1 MDLKNLILEKLNEPV
16 GDFCKNAKI
25 SRQTY
30 QNIMNGGNGYISKS
44 GRKYKPDLFTIKK
57 ICSYFGVDPRSYI

>member
-1 MDLKNLILEKLNEPV
+1 MNLKNLILEKINEPV

-30 QNIMNGGNGYISKS
+30 QNIMNGDNGYKSKNGKS
-44 GRKYKPDLFTIKK
+44 YKPDLFTIKK
-57 ICSYFGVDPRSYI
+57 ICTYFGVDFKDYL